1 MCLRHSWFWI
11 SKLFDG
17 KVEKMN
23 SLNEIFGNRESD
35 HFSNLSAE
43 VIGKSAEDLIPPH
56 EEVNFGTIF
65 DLDMPQSQRLRWSC
79 HEVRNVGEGTCQDI
93 MPIDEALL
101 KPQDALF
108 SYSIQQTIS
117 LDQDVNVYS
126 CIGIANEEDYNPYLY
141 MSSWQNLP
149 ELVSPYWPQ
158 SLLKEPQRGL
168 RITLVLDLDETLVHS
183 TFDICEDADFSF
195 PIHSKMQVQTV
206 FVRQR
211 PYLQMFLEAV
221 ASMFDIVI
229 FTAGQSTY
237 AGQLLDILDPNQT
250 LIGQRVYR
258 DSCVFAD
265 GGYLKDLTI
274 LGRDLARIAIVDNT
288 PQVFQL
294 QVDNG
299 IPIESW
305 FGDPSD
311 SALLSLLLFLET
323 LVGADDVRPI
333 IKKKFGSHK

>member
-1 MCLRHSWFWI
+1 
-11 SKLFDG
+11 
-17 KVEKMN
+17 MN
-23 SLNEIFGNRESD
+23 SLNEIFGTSESD
-35 HFSNLSAE
+35 DFSNLSAGE
-43 VIGKSAEDLIPPH
+43 IGKSAEDLIPSH
-56 EEVNFGTIF
+56 EEISFGTVF
-65 DLDMPQSQRLRWSC
+65 DLDMRWPC
-79 HEVRNVGEGTCQDI
+79 NEIINVGQGTGQDFALL
-93 MPIDEALL
+93 DEALFN
-101 KPQDALF
+101 PHDALF
-108 SYSIQQTIS
+108 SYSFQQTNQWDPGVNINSFPGIS
-117 LDQDVNVYS
+117 D
-126 CIGIANEEDYNPYLY
+126 EEDYNPYLY
-141 MSSWQNLP
+141 MLRWQSLP
-149 ELVSPYWPQ
+149 EIVSPYCSQ
-158 SLLKEPQRGL
+158 SLLRGTERL
-168 RITLVLDLDETLVHS
+168 PITLVLDLDETLVHS
-183 TFDICEDADFSF
+183 SFDNCEDADFSF
-195 PIHSKMQVQTV
+195 PICSKMQVQTV

-211 PYLQMFLEAV
+211 PYLRLFLEAV

-229 FTAGQSTY
+229 FTAGQSIY
-237 AGQLLDILDPNQT
+237 AEQLLDILDPNQT

-333 IKKKFGSHK
+333 IKQKFGAGE